1 MGCQAAH
8 PTPTRFPRSPLLAGA
23 FSLCACRAQPR
34 RRQALPFHLDYRSGR
49 GRGLMVGLGSRARS
63 GIEGYAPCRLW
74 VNGSRT
80 WRGPA
85 HTYRYLQCQQQTRA
99 APRSRIRPSPS
110 RRDAAGASRVSSRAR
125 EPLTRRPSRATAYC
139 YCVRRLGE
147 GDGDGLLR
155 ATDGR
160 ATDFAVQFGGGDY
173 RLSVSARVCSYG
185 KLPRVRSRPQC
196 HWGDHFSRVGSR
208 VTKITPYIVG
218 FFLFLIFLKLF
229 LEMTIVILF

>member
-1 MGCQAAH
+1 MGCQG
-8 PTPTRFPRSPLLAGA
+8 TRLPTRRQPDSRRSPLLAGA

-34 RRQALPFHLDYRSGR
+34 RRHGRAAGPPFSSKLEEWSWLWTHGWVGLTGAQWDRGIRALPP
-49 GRGLMVGLGSRARS
+49 VGK
-63 GIEGYAPCRLW
+63 W
-74 VNGSRT
+74 VSHVAWT
-80 WRGPA
+80 GP
-85 HTYRYLQCQQQTRA
+85 YIQILQCQQQPRA

-110 RRDAAGASRVSSRAR
+110 RRDAAGASRDRAVCRSRVSSRAR

-160 ATDFAVQFGGGDY
+160 ATDFAVQFGVATIGIGI
-173 RLSVSARVCSYG
+173 SARVCSHG

-196 HWGDHFSRVGSR
+196 HWGEHFSRKG
-208 VTKITPYIVG
+208 
-218 FFLFLIFLKLF
+218 
-229 LEMTIVILF
+229 